1 MGITIKMK
9 RITSKQLEVMQVLWG
24 TERPLT
30 ASEIT
35 SNNPALNINTVQV
48 CIRQLL
54 KKEYIKVADIV
65 YSGTVLCR
73 CYSPVIQKQDYIADF
88 FHNALDSGMGAALD
102 FIDEEADTSM
112 LDQLEKA
119 IELKRKKLKEE

>member
-1 MGITIKMK
+1 MK
-9 RITSKQLEVMQVLWG
+9 RITSKQLEVMQVLWS

-35 SNNPALNINTVQV
+35 NSNPVLNINTVQV

-65 YSGTVLCR
+65 YSGTVLCHS
-73 CYSPVIQKQDYIADF
+73 YSPAITKQDYVTAF
-88 FHNALDSGMGAALD
+88 FSDNIGDMNAALS
-102 FIDEEADTSM
+102 FIDDTKDNSV
-112 LDQLEKA
+112 LDELEKA
-119 IELKRKKLKEE
+119 IERKRKSIKEE

>member
-1 MGITIKMK
+1 MK
-9 RITSKQLEVMQVLWG
+9 KITSKQLEVMQVLWD
-24 TERPLT
+24 TSRSLT
-30 ASEIT
+30 ASEIADADE
-35 SNNPALNINTVQV
+35 SLNINTVQV

-73 CYSPVIQKQDYIADF
+73 CYSPVIQKQDYVAEF
-88 FHNALDSGMGAALD
+88 FHNALGSGMGAALN

-112 LDQLEKA
+112 LDELEKA
-119 IELKRKKLKEE
+119 IEIKRKKIKEE

>member
-1 MGITIKMK
+1 MK
-9 RITSKQLEVMQVLWG
+9 RITSKQLEVMQVLWN

-35 SNNPALNINTVQV
+35 NSNPMLNINTVQV

-73 CYSPVIQKQDYIADF
+73 SYSPAITKQDYVTVF
-88 FHNALDSGMGAALD
+88 FSDNIGDMNAALS
-102 FIDEEADTSM
+102 FIDDTKDTSV
-112 LDQLEKA
+112 LDELEKA
-119 IELKRKKLKEE
+119 IERKRKSIKEE